1 MSKLSFISCLSSWT
15 KTTLCIICPVAYSSY
30 AVMQWGA
37 PCRFA
42 SINAPTAEA
51 VNTSPEPKGVWV
63 IDCGSAVVPWSGDL
77 QSLSLT
83 DSVTLSKTNSLAC
96 LLFLDGSTIS
106 AQDDKMQRY
115 NGFRKKDSSRE
126 IRIQNTAFIKMNQR
140 LTKSDFCPNYIFIP
154 LELLN
159 VQLAQL
165 IIFITIEL

>member
-1 MSKLSFISCLSSWT
+1 MSKLSFISCFLSSWT
-15 KTTLCIICPVAYSSY
+15 KTTVHHLPCGLQQLCSHAMRRTVSFCIHQSPYRWSY
-30 AVMQWGA
+30 
-37 PCRFA
+37 
-42 SINAPTAEA
+42 

-126 IRIQNTAFIKMNQR
+126 ICIQNTAFIKMNQR
-140 LTKSDFCPNYIFIP
+140 LIKSDFCPNYIFIP

-159 VQLAQL
+159 VQLYPS
-165 IIFITIEL
+165 